1 MARYSLKPT
10 DQQAAVISAD
20 LSPETLLIINAYAGT
35 GKTASLQLLAS
46 ESPKKTFV
54 YLCFNKETAI
64 KARRRFPKNTECRT
78 IHSFA
83 FRAVGYKYKQKIGN
97 LRPLVVMKLLGLN
110 TPHVAVFI
118 IQVVERFFYSVDV
131 EISEKHLPSTL
142 ECTINPSTLL
152 YEARRLWK
160 FMQDVYSS
168 CPMTHDGYL
177 KLWSLSSPL
186 LHGYGVILLDEAQ
199 DINPV
204 TLDIVLRQNN
214 CLKTPLVMVG
224 DKHQS
229 IYQFRH
235 AINVIEK
242 LEGYATSSVSLTS
255 CFRFGENIASVAT
268 RFLNQFKNDPVQLVG
283 VGPSKSILSGSATI
297 SRTNAFLLGAAIPYS
312 EAGELLH
319 FAGTSERESWDPY
332 YTYEFQIPLDLLFLK
347 QGKRSRVRSPYI
359 MAFQSWTEV
368 LEHAQGQD
376 GSGADAELAKHVA
389 LVNTYG
395 DSLPS
400 IIDSIRSNSTSPSNA
415 SISFAT
421 AHRAKGGEWK
431 HIKMTD
437 DFLLLGDILAQ
448 NESLSPSEET
458 EQLFQEI
465 NLLYV
470 AMTRGAEHITYNQ
483 DLDRWIRNDF
493 VQKIDLNTNQN
504 IKPSTKMEETEWVLI
519 DTETDGFTEP
529 VHVVEIAAQKMRGWL
544 PIGDKFRVLLNH
556 DIEIPKAATAIHG
569 YTKSFLSKN
578 GVDPIVAHQQ
588 FSEFV
593 GDRPIVSHNLSFDW
607 NRALFSEWL
616 RLGLPPAGRRG
627 FCSLMLCRRVIG
639 DAESYSLSYLAQRF
653 DINARS
659 AHRAFGDVD
668 TLTSLFTSIIHP
680 RIQSIGI
687 DSFESLAEF
696 SKKTPVAKCLS
707 SLSSAQKKEGPSKP
721 CFPDQWYFIDP
732 NENQTFGPFP
742 ASTIL
747 EKTSPLPCWI
757 WRDGMLD
764 WASSTEDLEFISYS
778 QATLNLP
785 QPALDESEREKLS
798 ELLGL
803 CQGLIA
809 DGKIT
814 SSEVSY
820 LGDWFA
826 KAGPIRNWPGTEIA
840 ETLERITEDG
850 CVSKEEKAE
859 LLALLRRVIS

>member
-10 DQQAAVISAD
+10 DEQAAVISSD

-54 YLCFNKETAI
+54 YLCFNRETAL
-64 KARRRFPKNTECRT
+64 KARRRFPNNTECRT

-83 FRAVGYKYKQKIGN
+83 FKAVGYKYKQKIGN
-97 LRPLVVMKLLGLN
+97 LRPLIVMKVLGLN
-110 TPHVAVFI
+110 TSYLAVFI
-118 IQVVERFFYSVDV
+118 IQVVERFFYSVDA
-131 EISEKHLPSTL
+131 EISEKHLPRLL
-142 ECTINPSTLL
+142 ECSINPNTLL

-177 KLWSLSSPL
+177 KLWSLNSPL
-186 LHGYGVILLDEAQ
+186 LHGYDVILLDEAQ

-204 TLDIVLRQNN
+204 TLDIVLRQNKF
-214 CLKTPLVMVG
+214 LKTPLVMVG

-235 AINVIEK
+235 AINVIDK
-242 LEGYATSSVSLTS
+242 LEGRATSSVSLTS

-268 RFLNQFKNDPVQLVG
+268 QFLNRFKNDPVTLVG
-283 VGPSKSILSGSATI
+283 VGPSKSKLSGSATI
-297 SRTNAFLLGAAIPYS
+297 SRTNAFLLGAAIPHS
-312 EAGELLH
+312 EAGELIH

-347 QGKRSRVRSPYI
+347 QGKLSGVRSPYI
-359 MAFQSWTEV
+359 MAFQSWSEV
-368 LEHAQGQD
+368 LEHSQGQD
-376 GSGADAELAKHVA
+376 GWGADAELAKHVA

-421 AHRAKGGEWK
+421 AHRAKGGEWRN
-431 HIKMTD
+431 IKMTD
-437 DFLLLGDILAQ
+437 DFLLLDDLLAQ
-448 NESLSPSEET
+448 NESLSHDEESEH
-458 EQLFQEI
+458 LFQEI

-470 AMTRGAEHITYNQ
+470 AMTRGAEHIAYNQ
-483 DLDRWIRNDF
+483 DLDRWIKNDF
-493 VQKIDLNTNQN
+493 RQKIDLNTNPN
-504 IKPSTKMEETEWVLI
+504 IKTSTKMEQTEWVLI
-519 DTETDGFTEP
+519 DTETDGFTDP

-544 PIGDKFRVLLNH
+544 PVGDKFRVLLNH
-556 DIEIPKAATAIHG
+556 NIEIPVAATAIHG

-578 GVDPIVAHQQ
+578 GLDPIVAHQQ

-653 DINARS
+653 DINASS

-668 TLTSLFTSIIHP
+668 TLTSLFTSVIHP
-680 RIQSIGI
+680 RIKSIGL
-687 DSFESLAEF
+687 DSFESLAAF

-707 SLSSAQKKEGPSKP
+707 SLSSPQKKEVQSIPALT
-721 CFPDQWYFIDP
+721 DQWYFLDP
-732 NENQTFGPFP
+732 KDNQPYGPYP
-742 ASTIL
+742 ASIVL

-757 WRDGMLD
+757 WRDGMQD
-764 WASSTEDLEFISYS
+764 WTSSVEDLEFISYS
-778 QATLNLP
+778 HASVKLP
-785 QPALDESEREKLS
+785 QPALNESEREKLS

-803 CQGLIA
+803 CQGLVA

-814 SSEVSY
+814 SSEVRY
-820 LGDWFA
+820 LGSWFA
-826 KAGPIRNWPGTEIA
+826 NAGPMRNWPGTEIA

-850 CVSKEEKAE
+850 YVSKEEKAE
-859 LLALLRRVIS
+859 LLALLRRVSS

>member
-10 DQQAAVISAD
+10 DEQEAVISSD

-35 GKTASLQLLAS
+35 GKTASLELLAAA
-46 ESPKKTFV
+46 SPKKTFV

-83 FRAVGYKYKQKIGN
+83 FRATGYRYKQKIGN
-97 LRPLVVMKLLGLN
+97 LRPLVVMKLLGLK

-118 IQVVERFFYSVDV
+118 IQVVERFFYSVDA
-131 EISEKHLPSTL
+131 EIGEKHLPSVL
-142 ECTINPSTLL
+142 ECLINPSTLL

-160 FMQDVYSS
+160 LMQDVSSS

-177 KLWSLSSPL
+177 KLWSLSTPL
-186 LHGYGVILLDEAQ
+186 LHGYDVILLDEAQ

-204 TLDIVLRQNN
+204 TLDIVLRQNTS
-214 CLKTPLVMVG
+214 LRTPLVMVG

-255 CFRFGENIASVAT
+255 CFRFGANIASVAT

-283 VGPSKSILSGSATI
+283 VGPSKSRLSGSATI
-297 SRTNAFLLGAAIPYS
+297 SRTNAFLIGAAIPYS

-332 YTYEFQIPLDLLFLK
+332 YTYEFQTPLDLLFLK
-347 QGKRSRVRSPYI
+347 QGDRSRIRTPYI
-359 MAFQSWTEV
+359 MAFKSWAEV
-368 LEHAQGQD
+368 LDHAQGQD
-376 GSGADAELAKHVA
+376 GSGADDELAKHVA

-400 IIDSIRSNSTSPSNA
+400 IIDSIRSNSTSPSKA

-421 AHRAKGGEWK
+421 AHRAKGGEWRRV
-431 HIKMTD
+431 KMTD
-437 DFLLLGDILAQ
+437 DFTLLDEL
-448 NESLSPSEET
+448 LSMKELLPRGEENDDC
-458 EQLFQEI
+458 FQEM

-470 AMTRGAEHITYNQ
+470 AMTRGAEQVDFNQ
-483 DLDRWIRNDF
+483 DLNQWLKKDGS
-493 VQKIDLNTNQN
+493 QTIDLDTNQN
-504 IKPSTKMEETEWVLI
+504 IKLSNKMNDTEWVLI
-519 DTETDGFTEP
+519 DTETDGFAEP

-544 PIGDKFRVLLNH
+544 PDGDKFRVLLNH
-556 DIEIPKAATAIHG
+556 NVDIPEAATAIHG
-569 YTKSFLSKN
+569 YTKAFLAKN
-578 GVDPIVAHQQ
+578 GVDPIAAHQQ
-588 FSEFV
+588 FSTFV

-639 DAESYSLSYLAQRF
+639 DADSYSLSYLADRF
-653 DINARS
+653 DINAS
-659 AHRAFGDVD
+659 HAHRAFGDVD
-668 TLTSLFTSIIHP
+668 TLTTLFTSVIYP
-680 RIQSIGI
+680 RIASIGL
-687 DSFESLAEF
+687 DSFESLTEF
-696 SKKTPVAKCLS
+696 SKKTPIAKCLS
-707 SLSSAQKKEGPSKP
+707 ALSSAKNEIVASKP
-721 CFPDQWYFIDP
+721 EFTDHWYFIDP
-732 NENQTFGPFP
+732 NENQALGPFP
-742 ASTIL
+742 ASIIL
-747 EKTSPLPCWI
+747 EKTAPLTCWV
-757 WRDGMLD
+757 WREGMQD
-764 WASSTEDLEFISYS
+764 WTASNEDAEFIRCSET
-778 QATLNLP
+778 QLNHLP
-785 QPALDESEREKLS
+785 GPLEETERAKLS
-798 ELLGL
+798 ELMGL

-814 SSEVSY
+814 TSEVSY

-840 ETLERITEDG
+840 DTLERITEDG
-850 CVSKEEKAE
+850 YVSKEEKLE
-859 LLALLRRVIS
+859 LLALLRRVCP